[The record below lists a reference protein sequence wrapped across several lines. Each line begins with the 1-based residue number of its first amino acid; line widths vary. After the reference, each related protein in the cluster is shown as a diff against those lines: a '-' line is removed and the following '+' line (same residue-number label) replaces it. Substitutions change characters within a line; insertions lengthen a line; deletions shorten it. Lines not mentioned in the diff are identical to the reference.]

1 MHETAQAATEPKPAQ
16 GYAVAALPDPYRIL
30 GLRLKPFCLG
40 HYLLLQRFNCAFVAS
55 EPQPITRED
64 VLLGVLI
71 CSMWNNEFL
80 EFISGKG
87 FWSEVRKW
95 GKRVG
100 IFDLTAKAGLFQ
112 RYLDESLHEPEY
124 IEINSGEGTGEWS
137 QNVKMTLMTRLHYDE
152 QSALNMPLSKALA
165 EYYKLAESEGLIR
178 LLTPEDAEEIQTNN
192 AALDALKN
200 LMGEQCPA

>member
-112 RYLDESLHEPEY
+112 RYLDESLHEPEDL
-124 IEINSGEGTGEWS
+124 I
-137 QNVKMTLMTRLHYDE
+137 VFARL
-152 QSALNMPLSKALA
+152 ALQLN
-165 EYYKLAESEGLIR
+165 ER
-178 LLTPEDAEEIQTNN
+178 Q
-192 AALDALKN
+192 
-200 LMGEQCPA
+200 